1 MIIDANVVAIVDIIV
16 IVVAVVVVV
25 VVVKCVPNYT
35 VVVGVNLTGVV
46 VVVVDDSL
54 SIILRH
60 DLGCLS
66 VLSSSGIGSSNSHL
80 SSFPTTKKTYDH
92 SKDDNSNDA
101 GLGGSDIDVVP
112 FGGSWYK

>member
-1 MIIDANVVAIVDIIV
+1 MIIDANVVAIVAIDV
-16 IVVAVVVVV
+16 IAVVV
-25 VVVKCVPNYT
+25 VVVKCVSNYT
-35 VVVGVNLTGVV
+35 VVVGVNLTGVA

-54 SIILRH
+54 SIVLRH
-60 DLGCLS
+60 DLSCLS
-66 VLSSSGIGSSNSHL
+66 VLSSSGVGSSNSHL